1 MKQLSLLEWIENTEQ
16 SATLQDYYR
25 ALAAYIGDL
34 KIEKNLWKYIKACS
48 TLQQY
53 VKAGMH
59 PDDALF
65 DTCFDLDI

>member
-1 MKQLSLLEWIENTEQ
+1 MKQLSLIEWIQNTEL

-25 ALAAYIGDL
+25 ALAADIGDL
-34 KIEKNLWKYIKACS
+34 EIEKNLWKYIKACS

-59 PDDALF
+59 PEDAWF
-65 DTCFDLDI
+65 ETCFDLDI